1 MSIATLPDD
10 APSSSAVD
18 LVGNG
23 PPSAGHAGIAREAE
37 VPVVMTGGELRR
49 DVIRLAWP
57 VVVEQ
62 LLSTAVS
69 IADVAITGRLG
80 TIALAGSGVALQV
93 FFVVLSGLMSVGI
106 GTTVLVAQ
114 ATGARTPVRAA
125 GALRQGVVFGGILSI
140 ILTIVG
146 IALAGPAVALGG
158 ATGEVAD
165 TATSFLLVSML
176 GLAPLTIQIAVGGA
190 MRGAGDTRTPMIAG
204 AIVNVIN
211 IVGAWALAFGA
222 WGAPDLGIV
231 GAAWGGNIARLVGAV
246 LMVAALFRAST
257 PTGIRL
263 GKSAPLGHSG
273 WKPNLDIGRQFL
285 TLSLPAVIEQLSFSL
300 LFLVFGRILL
310 SLGTTV
316 LGAQRIAFGTGSLAW
331 LPAIG
336 LMIATTSL
344 VGQAVGAKDLVR
356 AAAVTRFAQQLA
368 AGWMV
373 IVGVLFGLFG
383 SAIAGAYTTDPATI
397 EEAARGFYAFIPGM
411 PIIGL
416 GFVLGGALRGVG
428 DTRFP
433 MITSILTGWFIILPV
448 AWVCAAVLGWGLA
461 GAVAGFGVSSL
472 VNYAALWWRFS
483 KGGWQNRTVGMPP
496 MPAVVLD

>member
-18 LVGNG
+18 FVGNG
-23 PPSAGHAGIAREAE
+23 PPSVGHAGIAREAE
-37 VPVVMTGGELRR
+37 VPALMTGGELRR

-125 GALRQGVVFGGILSI
+125 GALRQGVVFGGVLSI

-231 GAAWGGNIARLVGAV
+231 GA
-246 LMVAALFRAST
+246 
-257 PTGIRL
+257 
-263 GKSAPLGHSG
+263 
-273 WKPNLDIGRQFL
+273 
-285 TLSLPAVIEQLSFSL
+285 
-300 LFLVFGRILL
+300 
-310 SLGTTV
+310 
-316 LGAQRIAFGTGSLAW
+316 
-331 LPAIG
+331 
-336 LMIATTSL
+336 
-344 VGQAVGAKDLVR
+344 
-356 AAAVTRFAQQLA
+356 
-368 AGWMV
+368 
-373 IVGVLFGLFG
+373 
-383 SAIAGAYTTDPATI
+383 
-397 EEAARGFYAFIPGM
+397 
-411 PIIGL
+411 
-416 GFVLGGALRGVG
+416 RGVE
-428 DTRFP
+428 
-433 MITSILTGWFIILPV
+433 TSPGW
-448 AWVCAAVLGWGLA
+448 
-461 GAVAGFGVSSL
+461 L
-472 VNYAALWWRFS
+472 VPS
-483 KGGWQNRTVGMPP
+483 
-496 MPAVVLD
+496 

>member
-23 PPSAGHAGIAREAE
+23 PPSAGHAGIAREVE

-125 GALRQGVVFGGILSI
+125 GALRQGVVFGGVLSI

-428 DTRFP
+428 DTR
-433 MITSILTGWFIILPV
+433 
-448 AWVCAAVLGWGLA
+448 
-461 GAVAGFGVSSL
+461 
-472 VNYAALWWRFS
+472 
-483 KGGWQNRTVGMPP
+483 
-496 MPAVVLD
+496 

>member
-1 MSIATLPDD
+1 MSVATVPDD
-10 APSSSAVD
+10 SPSPGAVASGGEGTHHSRHSSTPVD
-18 LVGNG
+18 D
-23 PPSAGHAGIAREAE
+23 PR
-37 VPVVMTGGELRR
+37 PVVMTGGELRR

-114 ATGARTPVRAA
+114 ATGARIPVRAA
-125 GALRQGVVFGGILSI
+125 GALRQGVVFGGVLSI

-146 IALAGPAVALGG
+146 MALAGPAVALGG
-158 ATGEVAD
+158 ATDKVAD

-211 IVGAWALAFGA
+211 IVAAWALAFGA
-222 WGAPDLGIV
+222 WGAPDMGIV
-231 GAAWGGNIARLVGAV
+231 GAAWGGNIARLVGAI

-257 PTGIRL
+257 PEGIRL
-263 GKSAPLGHSG
+263 GTGAPSGHSG
-273 WKPNLDIGRQFL
+273 WRPNLDIGRQFL

-310 SLGTTV
+310 SLGTSV

-397 EEAARGFYAFIPGM
+397 EEATRGFYAFIPGM
-411 PIIGL
+411 PIIGV
-416 GFVLGGALRGVG
+416 GFVMGGALRGVG

-433 MITSILTGWFIILPV
+433 MITSIVTGWFIILPV
-448 AWVCAAVLGWGLA
+448 AWVCASVLGWGLA
-461 GAVAGFGVSSL
+461 GAVAGFGLSSL

-483 KGGWQNRTVGMPP
+483 NGGWQKRTIGMPP
-496 MPAVVLD
+496 MPAVFVE

>member
-23 PPSAGHAGIAREAE
+23 PPSDGHSGVAREAE

-125 GALRQGVVFGGILSI
+125 GALRQGVVFGGALSI
-140 ILTIVG
+140 ILSIAG

-165 TATSFLLVSML
+165 TATSFLIVSML

-231 GAAWGGNIARLVGAV
+231 GAAWGGNIARLVGAI
-246 LMVAALFRAST
+246 LMVVALFRPST
-257 PTGIRL
+257 PDGIRL
-263 GKSAPLGHSG
+263 GKSAPPSRTFRLETEPGHRSTVPDAQPARGDRAIVVLTDVPRVRSHPSFAWDDRAWRATDRLRDRFPCLVAGDRVDDCDDLACRPGRRRQGLGSCHRGDAVCPTARSWLDGHCWRAVRPVRIGDCRGVHDRSRHHRGGGPRVLRIHSG
-273 WKPNLDIGRQFL
+273 HADHR
-285 TLSLPAVIEQLSFSL
+285 S
-300 LFLVFGRILL
+300 RI
-310 SLGTTV
+310 
-316 LGAQRIAFGTGSLAW
+316 R
-331 LPAIG
+331 
-336 LMIATTSL
+336 
-344 VGQAVGAKDLVR
+344 
-356 AAAVTRFAQQLA
+356 
-368 AGWMV
+368 
-373 IVGVLFGLFG
+373 
-383 SAIAGAYTTDPATI
+383 
-397 EEAARGFYAFIPGM
+397 PG
-411 PIIGL
+411 
-416 GFVLGGALRGVG
+416 
-428 DTRFP
+428 
-433 MITSILTGWFIILPV
+433 
-448 AWVCAAVLGWGLA
+448 
-461 GAVAGFGVSSL
+461 
-472 VNYAALWWRFS
+472 
-483 KGGWQNRTVGMPP
+483 
-496 MPAVVLD
+496 